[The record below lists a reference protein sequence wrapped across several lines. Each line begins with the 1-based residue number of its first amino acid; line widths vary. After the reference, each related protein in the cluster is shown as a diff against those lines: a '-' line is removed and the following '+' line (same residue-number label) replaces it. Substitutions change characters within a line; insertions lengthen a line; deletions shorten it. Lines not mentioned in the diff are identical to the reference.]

1 MLSRISCACA
11 VSGSLDIAEQ
21 SFGFAFDAN
30 VTDAPV
36 AQTPDMMARMIA
48 TMCTHV
54 SDFMYGSVIDV
65 CGGAG
70 LSFQEKPWSYT
81 MEGGLH
87 A

>member
-1 MLSRISCACA
+1 
-11 VSGSLDIAEQ
+11 
-21 SFGFAFDAN
+21 
-30 VTDAPV
+30 
-36 AQTPDMMARMIA
+36 MMARMIA

-54 SDFMYGSVIDV
+54 SDFMYGSVVDV
-65 CGGAG
+65 DGGAG